1 MHLFFKL
8 MQGFKAFA
16 QNAFDNLTT
25 NGLAA
30 PQHSNRLLHTKYR
43 MNSGTLRGCMPVLPQ

>member
-1 MHLFFKL
+1 

-30 PQHSNRLLHTKYR
+30 PQHSNRLLHTRYR
-43 MNSGTLRGCMPVLPQ
+43 LNSGALRGYMPVLPQ

>member
-1 MHLFFKL
+1 
-8 MQGFKAFA
+8 MQGFRAFA

-43 MNSGTLRGCMPVLPQ
+43 MNSGTLRGYMPVLPQ